1 MPVNFDLSAY
11 VNPVQ
16 VLPNIDITGAY
27 RQWQEHHLNE
37 KRLDE
42 QKRQF
47 NESEERNKYQF
58 GQTQAHAERVSDDIN
73 SRFALTQG
81 ENTNQKGYAQQS
93 EKFKQQQSLLAKA
106 RAAVAENRWNEVESY
121 MGTLRALG
129 ASVDRTLDQEGRPS
143 YRLQE
148 GEPPSVTGETFQS
161 SIAKIN
167 QNRTGS
173 NPFDTSLGT
182 VSQSVQQSAGPP
194 TTLEGSEGPSVQPQ
208 PMIPGTNTPDET
220 LNAPLNTEPPTTS
233 EGSGSQAY
241 DPYAIDSRT
250 IGTMNALR
258 MDPLLAGIEG
268 AFPNRF
274 QPQIRSLTEG
284 MRALGASPEGTL
296 DMMQKPMDTAAR
308 LMSSEMAAEGQM
320 ARAGITQTGK
330 QDSQERLLKKDGEN
344 AAKEVSKNYGVSSA
358 VSNTIEMQQIHEQ
371 LMSDD
376 PNANADGVKALL
388 SMREGNRL
396 TDKDFNIGVTG
407 IASNFQQLKQA
418 VERVY
423 INGLT
428 PDQKSNFNQLIQMF
442 NDGNK
447 RRIQAGSKKMLNYL
461 KKLDTDAER
470 RGAYRYIIGLIPE
483 DYLPEEVRSWE
494 PTQTFGGK
502 SSVPNRSNRTSVSVT
517 APTTN
522 EATSGVRE
530 LTDEET
536 DAEINSLEKELD
548 LYQ

>member
-16 VLPNIDITGAY
+16 ALPNIDITGAY

-106 RAAVAENRWNEVESY
+106 RAAAAENRWNEVESY

-129 ASVDRTLDQEGRPS
+129 ANVDRTLDQEGRPS

-148 GEPPSVTGETFQS
+148 GQAPSPSGETFES
-161 SIAKIN
+161 SLNKIN
-167 QNRTGS
+167 SNHSPQSDELR

-182 VSQSVQQSAGPP
+182 AAQQSAQSH
-194 TTLEGSEGPSVQPQ
+194 TTSEGSGGQSAQSQ
-208 PMIPGTNTPDET
+208 QMIPGTNTPDET
-220 LNAPLNTEPPTTS
+220 LQSQTAQS
-233 EGSGSQAY
+233 EVY

-320 ARAGITQTGK
+320 ARAGITQSGK
-330 QDSQERLLKKDGEN
+330 EDSQSRLLVNDGEK
-344 AAKEVSKNYGVSSA
+344 AAERVAKEYGVSNA
-358 VSNTIEMQQIHEQ
+358 VSNSVEMQQIAEQ
-371 LMSDD
+371 LMSDN
-376 PNANADGVKALL
+376 PNGNADGIKALL

-407 IASNFQQLKQA
+407 LASNFEQLKNIVQ
-418 VERVY
+418 RVY
-423 INGLT
+423 VNGLNA
-428 PDQKSNFNQLIQMF
+428 DQKSNFRELIRMF
-442 NDGNK
+442 QDGNK
-447 RRIQAGSKKMLNYL
+447 RRVQAGAKKMMNYIG
-461 KKLDTDAER
+461 KLRTEPER
-470 RGAYRYIIGLIPE
+470 YGAWRHITGSIPDE
-483 DYLPEEVRSWE
+483 YLPDDIKNFDPSKG
-494 PTQTFGGK
+494 FGGQ
-502 SSVPNRSNRTSVSVT
+502 SSVANRSNRTSASVT
-517 APTTN
+517 APTAN

-548 LYQ
+548 SYQ